1 VAAMRSIDRDL
12 LIEIAMEVN
21 EADPIDFG
29 RLSVG
34 KQEAFKMIG
43 TSVLEQFDKPEYTEQ
58 DKIIMLSTITKLTV
72 ENFLLNTKLLA
83 KENNIEV

>member
-1 VAAMRSIDRDL
+1 VAEMRSIDLDL

>member
-1 VAAMRSIDRDL
+1 MRSIDRDL

>member
-1 VAAMRSIDRDL
+1 MRSIDLDL